1 MGLPRNLNV
10 TQAALVSGR
19 STTTIYRWIASG
31 FLRAGPRVRGKGF
44 TIREADLAA
53 ANAKAR
59 KSTWGSRTP
68 KRPWYANRLA
78 AIRAEPEEQ
87 RDKRRSRMRQYY
99 HRRKRPPGE

>member
-10 TQAALVSGR
+10 AQAALVSGR

-44 TIREADLAA
+44 TIREPDLLT

-59 KSTWGSRTP
+59 GATWGSRTP

-78 AIRAEPEEQ
+78 SLRARPKEQ
-87 RDKRRSRMRQYY
+87 RDKTRSPVRQYSG
-99 HRRKRPPGE
+99 RQKRPPGE